1 MNFLVFPVY
10 KGLVGVIHLSE
21 SLYNVGVIHLS
32 ESLYNVIIKY
42 VHVLFVFL

>member
-10 KGLVGVIHLSE
+10 KGLVG
-21 SLYNVGVIHLS
+21 GIHLS

-42 VHVLFVFL
+42 VHALIVFL